1 MQTQEM
7 NKDLENFTEESGF
20 TKRVADYSC
29 KQLYYWTWVTQKE
42 SQNEKQEQVML
53 EKLQT
58 REHRWV
64 KAYKNR

>member
-1 MQTQEM
+1 MCYTDSKWAQITQEM

-29 KQLYYWTWVTQKE
+29 KQLYSWTWV
-42 SQNEKQEQVML
+42 SQNEEQEQVML

-58 REHRWV
+58 REHS
-64 KAYKNR
+64 